1 MEAPEVPTEHL
12 HEQMEE
18 HAEHGAKW
26 VIGVALSSAII
37 AALAAVS
44 SLLAGH
50 NVDEGMISQMRA
62 SDQWNYYQAKGVKG
76 SLVQSKVDM
85 MKAIGK
91 TPDQKDIQKI
101 AQYKKD
107 QEEIKENADSYQ
119 ENSKAHME
127 NHHLAEAV
135 TIFQICIALG
145 AISALTKKK
154 AFWFVSLIG
163 AAGGIY
169 LLTLGYG
176 RWHAAGLED
185 ERIDERV
192 SEQQNPNK
200 HEGGEKHE
208 GAAKH
213 EAGNPEGAAKHE
225 APAEK
230 HEAAAP
236 AAEHK
241 PEAASEAPAEPA
253 AKPEGE
259 PKAN

>member
-12 HEQMEE
+12 HEEMEH
-18 HAEHGAKW
+18 HAEHGGAKW

-44 SLLAGH
+44 SLLSGH
-50 NVDEGMISQMRA
+50 NVDEGMISQMRS

-76 SLVQSKVDM
+76 SQVQSKVEI

-91 TPDQKDIQKI
+91 TPNQEDIQKI

-107 QEEIKENADSYQ
+107 QEKIKENADAYQ

-145 AISALTKKK
+145 AIAALTKKK
-154 AFWFVSLIG
+154 AFWFVSLVG
-163 AAGGIY
+163 AAGGVY
-169 LLTLGYG
+169 LFWLGYSL
-176 RWHAAGLED
+176 WHAAGLEG

-192 SEQQNPNK
+192 SEQQNPK
-200 HEGGEKHE
+200 AEKKEGGEKHE
-208 GAAKH
+208 GAV
-213 EAGNPEGAAKHE
+213 
-225 APAEK
+225 EK

-241 PEAASEAPAEPA
+241 PEAAPAKPAEAPTEAP

-259 PKAN
+259 AK